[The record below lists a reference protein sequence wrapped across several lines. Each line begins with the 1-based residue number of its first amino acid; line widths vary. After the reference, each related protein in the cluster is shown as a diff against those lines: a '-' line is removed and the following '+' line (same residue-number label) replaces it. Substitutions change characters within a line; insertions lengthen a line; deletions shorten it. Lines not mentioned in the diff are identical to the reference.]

1 MSKLAEACALSF
13 KEWVSSFPETM
24 PKAECSPKH
33 EKWKKKLFNKMRN
46 DRYHVLTTKTIK
58 IMLVAAILCAL
69 LMSAFVFPS
78 SREAILNNFD
88 EFSLFKITKDN
99 NNYVNS
105 DIKVS
110 YLPEGFILESSKIE
124 GKKVLN
130 RYENYKGEFITIL
143 KHSSSMMVKYNSEN
157 NISNKIMINGIKY
170 VYCEGDSGINNIMWT
185 KNDYVYQIEAR
196 FDKDELLKMA
206 ENVE

>member
-13 KEWVSSFPETM
+13 EEWVSSFPETM

-78 SREAILNNFD
+78 SREAIVDTFD

-130 RYENYKGEFITIL
+130 RYENYKGEFFTIL
-143 KHSSSMMVKYNSEN
+143 KHSSSMKVEYDTEN
-157 NISNKIMINGIKY
+157 FVSTETIVDEIKY
-170 VYCEGDSGINNIMWT
+170 IYCEGNLGINNIVWT
-185 KNDYVYQIEAR
+185 KNDYVYQVEAP
-196 FDKDELLKMA
+196 FTKEELLKIA
-206 ENVE
+206 KTVE